1 MKRISSVLLGAAML
15 AATSGLA
22 LAADADAP
30 VDYTGGGAWYLRGD
44 LGYSWMDVDG
54 DTNQGVAIG
63 GGVGYQFNDN
73 LRGDVRADWAG
84 LGNDASMSSVLGN
97 LYFDIPTSSMVTPY
111 LGAGV
116 GYGWAEDDA
125 GRNTDGFAYALTA
138 GAAVDLTDN
147 LAADVGYRFRQIVSG
162 DGAHDHEVLVGLR
175 YKF

>member
-1 MKRISSVLLGAAML
+1 MSAQVTPVEVK
-15 AATSGLA
+15 
-22 LAADADAP
+22 AADEPEVSVVRALIRWDSGWYGDIAENGYRFTPNLRAD
-30 VDYTGGGAWYLRGD
+30 LRGD
-44 LGYSWMDVDG
+44 Y
-54 DTNQGVAIG
+54 A
-63 GGVGYQFNDN
+63 GVGNNDHYF
-73 LRGDVRADWAG
+73 GT
-84 LGNDASMSSVLGN
+84 VLGN
-97 LYFDIPTSSMVTPY
+97 LYFDIPTSSMITPY

-125 GRNTDGFAYALTA
+125 GRNTDGFTYALTA